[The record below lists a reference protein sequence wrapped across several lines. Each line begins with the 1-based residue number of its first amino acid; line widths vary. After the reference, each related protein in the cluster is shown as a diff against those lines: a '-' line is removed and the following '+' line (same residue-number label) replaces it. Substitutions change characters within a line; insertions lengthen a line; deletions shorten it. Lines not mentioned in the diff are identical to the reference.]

1 MGSWWIGDL
10 ALNFHFQTWACETGT
25 LGRSFYWF
33 CFWCVGLMLDGS
45 VIDASVDEM
54 SCSWTW
60 TARTIWW
67 HLMICCMLSILD
79 QIETVWI
86 VFLIFSTPSHMVD
99 RLYSIWLLL
108 RPKHELGLFRVMLAL
123 LMRAPMKFWTT
134 PIFCL
139 DSFLWCHHVC
149 HVYIQSRALSSW
161 CLVVF

>member
-10 ALNFHFQTWACETGT
+10 ALNCYFQSWACETGT

-54 SCSWTW
+54 SCLWTW
-60 TARTIWW
+60 TAQTIWW
-67 HLMICCMLSILD
+67 HLMICCSCPF
-79 QIETVWI
+79 WI
-86 VFLIFSTPSHMVD
+86 KLRQCGLFSWFFPHPPTLVY

-123 LMRAPMKFWTT
+123 LMRVPMKFWRT

-139 DSFLWCHHVC
+139 HSFLWCHHVC